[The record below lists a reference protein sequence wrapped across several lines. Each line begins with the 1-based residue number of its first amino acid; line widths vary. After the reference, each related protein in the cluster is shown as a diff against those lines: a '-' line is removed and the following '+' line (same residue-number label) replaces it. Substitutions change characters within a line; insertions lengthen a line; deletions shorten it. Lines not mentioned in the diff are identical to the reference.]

1 MRTLHL
7 VPALLGLAWL
17 MGSPVS
23 GVSEVTRTR
32 ACVQLLLA
40 SEGSAVSYVNVV
52 EK

>member
-32 ACVQLLLA
+32 ACTAFIA